1 MKALKMIKSGEGLQ
15 IAGDGRKLARVMPG
29 NGIFLI
35 NNPVVRQAKI
45 TYGSQE
51 VYRDCGGY
59 FDYIPEDPEIEINII
74 SRSFEYMD
82 GDCDLLEFEYFKSKT
97 VNELFAIIQQ
107 KLQERK
113 G

>member
-1 MKALKMIKSGEGLQ
+1 MIKSGEGLQ
-15 IAGDGRKLARVMPG
+15 IAGDGKKLALVMPG

-35 NNPVVRQAKI
+35 NNPVVRQAEI
-45 TYGSQE
+45 AYSGHVGCQ
-51 VYRDCGGY
+51 
-59 FDYIPEDPEIEINII
+59 FDYIVEDPEIEINII
-74 SRSFEYMD
+74 SRSFEHMH

-107 KLQERK
+107 KLKERK